1 MPTEVAFSAARTVQS
16 QTDLGHVA
24 TDLYQRIRVLADCR
38 FDSDSTVEI
47 TLVLVEAGGAPGHLD
62 RYLLDPDE
70 SVQRTYEVPGTE
82 LGITAGLTQSG
93 SCDIDVWIWGYKA
106 PGE

>member
-1 MPTEVAFSAARTVQS
+1 MPTEVALSTSRTSRS

-24 TDLYQRIRVLADCR
+24 TDRYQRIGVLADCR

-47 TLVLVEAGGAPGHLD
+47 TVVLVEAGGAPGHLD

-82 LGITAGLTQSG
+82 FGITAGPTQPG
-93 SCDIDVWIWGYKA
+93 SCDIGMWIWGDKA

>member
-1 MPTEVAFSAARTVQS
+1 MPTEVALSPSRTIQS

-47 TLVLVEAGGAPGHLD
+47 TLVLVEAGLAPGHLD

-70 SVQRTYEVPGTE
+70 SVQRTYQVPGTE
-82 LGITAGLTQSG
+82 LGITARPTRSG
-93 SCDIDVWIWGYKA
+93 SRDIDGWIWGYKP